1 MNLKQATI
9 LAAAATLGCAP
20 AHAEQQKRPNILVFL
35 VDDMGWQDTSVAFWN
50 HRTRYNNMYETP
62 NMERLASEGM
72 MFTQE
77 YA

>member
-35 VDDMGWQDTSVAFWN
+35 VDDMGWQDTSVAF
-50 HRTRYNNMYETP
+50 
-62 NMERLASEGM
+62 
-72 MFTQE
+72 
-77 YA
+77 